1 MEHPQGPDVRA
12 VEAAL
17 DAADRQQG
25 IEAFRAAMDR
35 RVARGAAVLL
45 ALVML
50 AALFQL
56 AATALEAGYTWPQ
69 RLSRMAT
76 GAGVLAVAATAG
88 LLAWRGHVRRAAAFF
103 ALTTMVTLMAM
114 AALHGNGIMSSG
126 LGALTALIVVL
137 GFMVGPQAAKWGAL
151 AGLAGLSLLFGAEGL
166 GWISGLNPGNT
177 PPHASYLVV
186 QLFSCGLAGWLMLR
200 YGTLYWDLTRSLDSS
215 RQLLANTLRAQQQ
228 SAQDLHGSERRL
240 RQLLEASHMSVQI
253 FDGATGALRYA
264 NTHCLRRFGV
274 ETQDELRTSLNFP
287 GGDYGPA
294 RARALIHRTLDE
306 GAQTLEWC
314 SQHVDGSPIWWD
326 VKLDRFE
333 MNGEHCVVAFAH
345 DITAR
350 VVAEQ
355 SLELHRQ
362 HLEDLVR
369 QRTAELAK
377 QQQQVHEVLEALPL
391 LLSIRDADGQY
402 LQVNRGFE
410 QASGRSRQEVI
421 GQTVQALFGDELA
434 SDVRESDAFVLQR
447 GLRLDQERQMQLPDG
462 RKDFLVTSVPL
473 RDEHGSPYA
482 VLNLSTDITSM
493 KQLHRELAA
502 ARDEAE
508 RLVHAKSQF
517 LANMS
522 HEIRTPLNAVLGLA
536 QLGEQRAMDPR
547 AAADSFR
554 RIVRAG
560 RHLLG
565 VINDV
570 LDFAK
575 LDSGKLELE
584 SRPCELAQVVSDA
597 LEMVGERARAKGL
610 RLNSD
615 IAALP
620 AWVVLDA
627 LRLTQV
633 LVNLLA
639 NAVKFTEHG
648 SVSLNVRAAHGG
660 RCVVFEVN
668 DTGIGIPADKLDSIF
683 TPFEQAD
690 SSVTRLYG
698 GSGLGLS
705 ISRRLARL
713 MGGDI
718 LVRSTPGK
726 GSCFTLEL
734 PLLEAPPQPA
744 AGPGVA
750 AAPALAP
757 RSLAG
762 LRILITDDVDIN
774 REILH
779 DMLSGAG
786 AHVMATD
793 SGEQAVARVQA
804 QGVAAYDLVL
814 MDVQMP
820 GMDGY
825 EATRRLH
832 EIDPALPVLAL
843 TAHAL
848 SEERQRSLDAGMS
861 GHICKPVDQES
872 LLRTLA
878 PYPRRTAPEA
888 SPAPVAPLPA
898 KAGARA
904 PSDTGSP
911 WPLVPDADFDT
922 AVLRCAGRTEL
933 LAKLL
938 SSFARQ
944 YEQHLSALEEARIAG
959 PLSVRA
965 YAHRLRG
972 VAANLGL
979 DGLATTAAALEKQAL
994 TAAGADLAMLIMA
1007 TNRALAAHLQAVTA
1021 WEASRLS
1028 QAA

>member
-1 MEHPQGPDVRA
+1 MDKPHGPDIRA

-17 DAADRQQG
+17 EAADRQQG
-25 IEAFRAAMDR
+25 IEAFHAALDR
-35 RVARGAAVLL
+35 RVVRGAAVLL

-56 AATALEAGYTWPQ
+56 AATALEPGYSWPQ
-69 RLSRMAT
+69 RLYRMAT
-76 GAGVLAVAATAG
+76 GAGVLAVAATAAV
-88 LLAWRGHVRRAAAFF
+88 LARRGHVRRAAGFF
-103 ALTTMVTLMAM
+103 AVTTLLMLMGM

-126 LGALTALIVVL
+126 LGSLTALVVVL

-151 AGLAGLSLLFGAEGL
+151 AGLAGLLLLFAAEAL
-166 GWISGLNPGNT
+166 GWIPGLHPGNT

-215 RQLLANTLRAQQQ
+215 RQVLANTLRAQQQ
-228 SAQDLHGSERRL
+228 GAQDLLSSERRL

-253 FDGATGALRYA
+253 FDGESGALRYA

-274 ETQDELRTSLNFP
+274 KTREALTPELTFP
-287 GGDYGPA
+287 GGDYSPA
-294 RARALIHRTLDE
+294 RARALVRRTLVE
-306 GAQTLEWC
+306 GSQTLEWQ
-314 SQHVDGSPIWWD
+314 SRHVDGSPIWWD

-333 MNGEHCVVAFAH
+333 LDGEACVVAFAH
-345 DITAR
+345 DITDR
-350 VVAEQ
+350 VQAEQ
-355 SLELHRQ
+355 LLEQHRQ
-362 HLEDLVR
+362 HLEELVR
-369 QRTAELAK
+369 QRTSELHK
-377 QQQQVHEVLEALPL
+377 QQQQVQEILEALPL
-391 LLSIRDADGQY
+391 LLSIRDAEGRF

-410 QASGRSRQEVI
+410 QASGRPRDQVI
-421 GQTVQALFGDELA
+421 GQTVLSLFGPELA
-434 SDVRESDAFVLQR
+434 ADARESDALVLQR
-447 GLRLDQERQMQLPDG
+447 GLRLDRERQTRLADG
-462 RKDFLVTSVPL
+462 PHDFLVTTVPL
-473 RDEHGSPYA
+473 RDEHGRPYA
-482 VLNLSTDITSM
+482 VLNLSTDITSL

-536 QLGEQRAMDPR
+536 QLGEQRAVDPR

-584 SRPCELAQVVSDA
+584 SRPCELAQLVNDA

-610 RLNSD
+610 RLSSS
-615 IAALP
+615 IEGLP
-620 AWVVLDA
+620 AWVEIDA

-639 NAVKFTEHG
+639 NAVKFTEQG
-648 SVSLNVRAAHGG
+648 GVSLNVRSAQLG
-660 RCVVFEVN
+660 RCLVFEVE
-668 DTGIGIPADKLDSIF
+668 DSGIGIAEDKLDSIF

-718 LVRSTPGK
+718 RVRSTLGR
-726 GSCFTLEL
+726 GSSFVVEL
-734 PLLEAPPQPA
+734 PLIEARPPLQEPA
-744 AGPGVA
+744 AAGTHPEALPG
-750 AAPALAP
+750 
-757 RSLAG
+757 SLAG

-786 AHVMATD
+786 AEVMSTD
-793 SGEQAVARVQA
+793 SGEQAVARMQE
-804 QGVAAYDLVL
+804 QGMGAYDLVL

-848 SEERQRSLDAGMS
+848 SEERQRCQDAGMC
-861 GHICKPVDQES
+861 GHICKPIDQTE

-878 PYPRRTAPEA
+878 PFPRRPRGEE
-888 SPAPVAPLPA
+888 PAQLPVPPPKATLRGPA
-898 KAGARA
+898 DAA
-904 PSDTGSP
+904 SP
-911 WPLVPDADFDT
+911 WPLVPEADFET
-922 AVLRCAGRTEL
+922 AVLRCAGRTDL

-959 PLSVRA
+959 PMAVRS

-972 VAANLGL
+972 VAGNLGL
-979 DGLATTAAALEKQAL
+979 DGLAATAGALEHQAPL
-994 TAAGADLAMLIMA
+994 AAPAELAMLIMA
-1007 TNRALAAHLQAVTA
+1007 TNRALAAHLQAIKT
-1021 WEASRLS
+1021 WEISRLS
-1028 QAA
+1028 RAA

>member
-1 MEHPQGPDVRA
+1 MEKPQGPDVRA

-45 ALVML
+45 VLVML
-50 AALFQL
+50 GALFQL
-56 AATALEAGYTWPQ
+56 AATALEAGYSWPQ
-69 RLSRMAT
+69 RLSRMGT
-76 GAGVLAVAATAG
+76 GAGVLVVAATAC
-88 LLAWRGHVRRAAAFF
+88 LLAWHGHVRRAAAFF
-103 ALTTMVTLMAM
+103 AITTMLTLMVM
-114 AALHGNGIMSSG
+114 AAVHGNGIMSSG
-126 LGALTALIVVL
+126 LGALTALVVIM

-151 AGLAGLSLLFGAEGL
+151 AGLGGLSLLFAAERL
-166 GWISGLNPGNT
+166 GWIAGLNASNT

-228 SAQDLHGSERRL
+228 SAQDLLSSERRL

-253 FDGATGALRYA
+253 FDGETGALRYA

-274 ETQDELRTSLNFP
+274 ASQEALRPELNFP
-287 GGDYGPA
+287 GGEFSPA
-294 RARALIHRTLDE
+294 RAAALVRRTLEE
-306 GAQTLEWC
+306 GSQTLEWQ
-314 SQHVDGSPIWWD
+314 SRHVDGSPIWWD

-333 MNGEHCVVAFAH
+333 MDGSVCVVAFAH
-345 DITAR
+345 DITDR
-350 VVAEQ
+350 VQAEQ

-362 HLEDLVR
+362 HLEELVR
-369 QRTAELAK
+369 ERTAELHK
-377 QQQQVHEVLEALPL
+377 QQQQVQEILEALPI
-391 LLSIRDADGQY
+391 LLSIRDGEGRY

-410 QASGRSRQEVI
+410 QACGRSRDQVI
-421 GQTVQALFGDELA
+421 GQSVNTLFGPELA
-434 SDVRESDAFVLQR
+434 AELRESDAIVLQR
-447 GLRLDQERQMQLPDG
+447 GLRLDHDRQMQLADG
-462 RKDFLVTSVPL
+462 QHDFLVTSVPL
-473 RDEHGSPYA
+473 RDELGQPYA
-482 VLNLSTDITSM
+482 VLNLSTDITSF

-508 RLVHAKSQF
+508 RLARAKSQF
-517 LANMS
+517 LTNMS

-536 QLGEQRAMDPR
+536 QLGEQRAADPR

-570 LDFAK
+570 LDYAK
-575 LDSGKLELE
+575 LDSGKLELD
-584 SRPCELAQVVSDA
+584 SRPCDLAQLVNDA
-597 LEMVGERARAKGL
+597 IDLVGERARAKDL
-610 RLNSD
+610 RLNAS
-615 IAALP
+615 IEGVP
-620 AWVVLDA
+620 PWVVIDA

-639 NAVKFTEHG
+639 NAVKFTKQG
-648 SVSLNVRAAHGG
+648 GVSLHVHAANLG
-660 RCVVFEVN
+660 RCLVFEVE
-668 DTGIGIPADKLDSIF
+668 DSGIGIATDKLDSIF

-690 SSVTRLYG
+690 TSVTRLYG
-698 GSGLGLS
+698 GTGLGLS
-705 ISRRLARL
+705 ISRRLARP

-718 LVRSTPGK
+718 QVRSTPGK

-734 PLLEAPPQPA
+734 PLFEAEAPSA
-744 AGPGVA
+744 DLPGA
-750 AAPALAP
+750 MQRSEPAP

-762 LRILITDDVDIN
+762 LRVLITDDVDIN

-786 AHVMATD
+786 AEVMSTD
-793 SGEQAVARVQA
+793 SGEQAVARVQE
-804 QGVAAYDLVL
+804 QGMGAYDVVL

-825 EATRRLH
+825 EATRQLH
-832 EIDPALPVLAL
+832 QIDPALPVLAL

-848 SEERQRSLDAGMS
+848 SEERQRSLEAGMS
-861 GHICKPVDQES
+861 GHICKPIDQGE
-872 LLRTLA
+872 LLSTLA
-878 PYPRRTAPEA
+878 PFPRRQRTDVSTPF
-888 SPAPVAPLPA
+888 VAPLA
-898 KAGARA
+898 GKATARPVA
-904 PSDTGSP
+904 DAASA
-911 WPLVPDADFDT
+911 WPLVPEANFES

-933 LAKLL
+933 LIKLL

-944 YEQHLSALEEARIAG
+944 YEQHLNALEEARTAG

-972 VAANLGL
+972 VASNLGL
-979 DGLATTAAALEKQAL
+979 DGLAATASALEQQAL
-994 TAAGADLAMLIMA
+994 TAAESELSMLIMA
-1007 TNRALAAHLQAVTA
+1007 TNRALAAHLQAIAA
-1021 WEASRLS
+1021 WEVSRLS

>member
-1 MEHPQGPDVRA
+1 MDKPQGPDIRA

-17 DAADRQQG
+17 EAADRQQG
-25 IEAFRAAMDR
+25 IEAFHAAMDR
-35 RVARGAAVLL
+35 RVARGASLLL

-50 AALFQL
+50 AAVVQL
-56 AATALEAGYTWPQ
+56 AATALEPGYSWPQ
-69 RLSRMAT
+69 RLSRMGT
-76 GAGVLAVAATAG
+76 GAGVLAVAATAA
-88 LLAWRGHVRRAAAFF
+88 LLAWRGHVRRAAGFF
-103 ALTTMVTLMAM
+103 ASATLLTLMVM

-126 LGALTALIVVL
+126 LGSVTALVVVL

-151 AGLAGLSLLFGAEGL
+151 AGLTGLSLLFAAEGL
-166 GWISGLNPGNT
+166 GWIPGLHPGNT

-200 YGTLYWDLTRSLDSS
+200 YGTLYWELTRSLDSS
-215 RQLLANTLRAQQQ
+215 RQVLANTLRAQQQ
-228 SAQDLHGSERRL
+228 GAQDLLSSERRL

-253 FDGATGALRYA
+253 FDGESGALRYA

-274 ETQDELRTSLNFP
+274 ASKEALTAELNFP
-287 GGDYGPA
+287 GGDYNPA
-294 RARALIHRTLDE
+294 RARALVRRTLVE
-306 GAQTLEWC
+306 GSQTLEW
-314 SQHVDGSPIWWD
+314 QARHADGSPIWWD

-333 MNGEHCVVAFAH
+333 VDGEACVVAFAH
-345 DITAR
+345 DITDR
-350 VVAEQ
+350 VHAEQ

-369 QRTAELAK
+369 QRTAELHK
-377 QQQQVHEVLEALPL
+377 QQQQVQEILEALPI
-391 LLSIRDADGQY
+391 LLSIRDAEGRY

-410 QASGRSRQEVI
+410 QASGRPREQLI
-421 GQTVQALFGDELA
+421 GQTVQALFGPELA
-434 SDVRESDAFVLQR
+434 ADVRESDALVLQR
-447 GLRLDQERQMQLPDG
+447 GLRLDRERQTRLADG
-462 RKDFLVTSVPL
+462 PHDFLVTTVPL
-473 RDEHGSPYA
+473 RDEHGQPYA
-482 VLNLSTDITSM
+482 VLNLSTDITSL

-508 RLVHAKSQF
+508 RLVQAKSQF

-536 QLGEQRAMDPR
+536 QLGEQRAADPR

-570 LDFAK
+570 LDFVK

-584 SRPCELAQVVSDA
+584 SRPCELAQLVNDA

-610 RLNSD
+610 RLSSS
-615 IAALP
+615 IEGLP
-620 AWVVLDA
+620 AWVEIDA

-639 NAVKFTEHG
+639 NAVKFTEQG
-648 SVSLNVRAAHGG
+648 GVTLRVRSAQLG
-660 RCVVFEVN
+660 RCLVFEVE
-668 DTGIGIPADKLDSIF
+668 DSGIGIAEDKLDSIF

-718 LVRSTPGK
+718 RVRSAPGQ
-726 GSCFTLEL
+726 GSCFTVEL
-734 PLLEAPPQPA
+734 PLFE
-744 AGPGVA
+744 A
-750 AAPALAP
+750 AAPQQGAP
-757 RSLAG
+757 GAASRPEPAPHSLAG

-786 AHVMATD
+786 AHVMSTD
-793 SGEQAVARVQA
+793 SGEQAVARMQEA
-804 QGVAAYDLVL
+804 GEGAYDLVL

-848 SEERQRSLDAGMS
+848 TEERQRSQEAGMC
-861 GHICKPVDQES
+861 GHICKPIDQVE

-878 PYPRRTAPEA
+878 PFPRRQRSGDAAAPQ
-888 SPAPVAPLPA
+888 
-898 KAGARA
+898 AGPPGRTPPRGPGDAA
-904 PSDTGSP
+904 SP
-911 WPLVPDADFDT
+911 WPLVPEADFET
-922 AVLRCAGRTEL
+922 AVLRCAGRTDL

-959 PLSVRA
+959 PLAVRG

-979 DGLATTAAALEKQAL
+979 DGLAATAGALEQQAPK
-994 TAAGADLAMLIMA
+994 AAQAELAMLIMA
-1007 TNRALAAHLQAVTA
+1007 TNRALAAHLQAIKT
-1021 WEASRLS
+1021 WELSRLS
-1028 QAA
+1028 RAA

>member
-1 MEHPQGPDVRA
+1 MDKPHGPDIRA

-25 IEAFRAAMDR
+25 IEAFHAAMDR
-35 RVARGAAVLL
+35 RVARGAALL
-45 ALVML
+45 LVLVML
-50 AALFQL
+50 GAMVQL
-56 AATALEAGYTWPQ
+56 AATALEAGYSWPQ

-76 GAGVLAVAATAG
+76 GAGVLAVAATAA
-88 LLAWRGHVRRAAAFF
+88 LLAWRGHVRRAAGFF
-103 ALTTMVTLMAM
+103 ASATLLTLMVM

-126 LGALTALIVVL
+126 LGSLTALVVIL

-151 AGLAGLSLLFGAEGL
+151 AGITGLTLLFAAERL
-166 GWISGLNPGNT
+166 GWIPGLHPGNT

-215 RQLLANTLRAQQQ
+215 RQVLANTLRAQQQ
-228 SAQDLHGSERRL
+228 GAQDLLSSERRL

-253 FDGATGALRYA
+253 FDGDSGALRYA

-274 ETQDELRTSLNFP
+274 PSREALTPELNFP
-287 GGDYGPA
+287 GGDYSQA
-294 RARALIHRTLDE
+294 RARALVRRTLVE
-306 GAQTLEWC
+306 GSQTLEWQ
-314 SQHVDGSPIWWD
+314 SRHVDGSPIWWD

-333 MNGEHCVVAFAH
+333 LDGEACVVAFAH
-345 DITAR
+345 DITDR
-350 VVAEQ
+350 VQAEQ
-355 SLELHRQ
+355 LLEQHRQ
-362 HLEDLVR
+362 HLEELVR
-369 QRTAELAK
+369 QRTAELHK
-377 QQQQVHEVLEALPL
+377 QQQQVQEILEALPI
-391 LLSIRDADGQY
+391 LLSIRDAEGRY

-410 QASGRSRQEVI
+410 QASGRTRDQVI
-421 GQTVQALFGDELA
+421 GQTVQALFGPELA
-434 SDVRESDAFVLQR
+434 AEVGESDALVLQR
-447 GLRLDQERQMQLPDG
+447 GLRLDRDRQMRLPDG
-462 RKDFLVTSVPL
+462 PHDFLVTSVPL
-473 RDEHGSPYA
+473 RDEQGQPYA
-482 VLNLSTDITSM
+482 VLNLSTDITSI

-536 QLGEQRAMDPR
+536 QLGEQRAADPR

-584 SRPCELAQVVSDA
+584 SRPCELAQLVNDA

-610 RLNSD
+610 RLSSS
-615 IAALP
+615 IEGLP
-620 AWVVLDA
+620 AWVVVDA

-639 NAVKFTEHG
+639 NAVKFTEEG
-648 SVSLNVRAAHGG
+648 SVTLRVRAAQLG
-660 RCVVFEVN
+660 RCLVFEVE
-668 DTGIGIPADKLDSIF
+668 DSGIGIAQEKLDSIF

-718 LVRSTPGK
+718 RVQSRPGQ
-726 GSCFTLEL
+726 GSCFTVEL
-734 PLLEAPPQPA
+734 PLFEAAPPQLELT
-744 AGPGVA
+744 GA
-750 AAPALAP
+750 AARPDPAP
-757 RSLAG
+757 HSLAG

-779 DMLSGAG
+779 DMLTGAG
-786 AHVMATD
+786 ADVMSTD
-793 SGEQAVARVQA
+793 SGEQAVARMQEL
-804 QGVAAYDLVL
+804 GMGAYDLVL

-848 SEERQRSLDAGMS
+848 SEERQRSLEAGMC
-861 GHICKPVDQES
+861 GHICKPIDQAE

-878 PYPRRTAPEA
+878 PYPRRQRADA
-888 SPAPVAPLPA
+888 DPALPPAPA
-898 KAGARA
+898 KALQRGPADA
-904 PSDTGSP
+904 PSP
-911 WPLVPDADFDT
+911 WPLVPEADFET
-922 AVLRCAGRTEL
+922 AVLRCAGRTDL

-959 PLSVRA
+959 PLAVRG

-979 DGLATTAAALEKQAL
+979 DGLAATAGALEQQAPK
-994 TAAGADLAMLIMA
+994 AAQAELAMLIMA
-1007 TNRALAAHLQAVTA
+1007 TNRALAAHLQAIKT

>member
-1 MEHPQGPDVRA
+1 MDKPYGPDIRA

-35 RVARGAAVLL
+35 RVARGAATLL

-50 AALFQL
+50 GALFQL
-56 AATALEAGYTWPQ
+56 AATALETGYSWPQ
-69 RLSRMAT
+69 RLSRMGT
-76 GAGVLAVAATAG
+76 GAGVLLVAATAG

-103 ALTTMVTLMAM
+103 ALTTMLTVMVM

-126 LGALTALIVVL
+126 LGALTALVVVL

-151 AGLAGLSLLFGAEGL
+151 AGLSGLSLLFAAEGL
-166 GWISGLNPGNT
+166 GWIPGLNPGNT

-215 RQLLANTLRAQQQ
+215 RQVLANTLRAQQQ
-228 SAQDLHGSERRL
+228 GAQDLLSSERRL

-253 FDGATGALRYA
+253 FDGETGALRYA
-264 NTHCLRRFGV
+264 NAHCLRRFGV
-274 ETQDELRTSLNFP
+274 QRQDQLTPELNFP
-287 GGDYGPA
+287 GGDYSPA
-294 RARALIHRTLDE
+294 QARALVQRTLLE
-306 GAQTLEWC
+306 GSRTLEWQ
-314 SQHVDGSPIWWD
+314 SRHADGSPIWWD

-333 MNGEHCVVAFAH
+333 LDGEDCVVAFAH
-345 DITAR
+345 DITDR
-350 VVAEQ
+350 VQAER
-355 SLELHRQ
+355 SLEQHRQ
-362 HLEDLVR
+362 HLEELVR
-369 QRTAELAK
+369 QRTAELHK
-377 QQQQVHEVLEALPL
+377 QQQQVQEILEALPI
-391 LLSIRDADGQY
+391 LLSIRDAEGRY

-410 QASGRSRQEVI
+410 QASGRSRDQVI
-421 GQTVQALFGDELA
+421 GLTARDLFGPELA
-434 SDVRESDAFVLQR
+434 ADMRESDALVLQR
-447 GLRLDQERQMQLPDG
+447 GLRLDRDRQMLLADG
-462 RKDFLVTSVPL
+462 PHDFLVTTVPL
-473 RDEHGSPYA
+473 RDEQGQPYA
-482 VLNLSTDITSM
+482 VLNLSTDITSI

-508 RLVHAKSQF
+508 RLVQAKSQF

-536 QLGEQRAMDPR
+536 QLGEQRAADPR

-575 LDSGKLELE
+575 LESGKLELE
-584 SRPCELAQVVSDA
+584 SRSCELAQLVNDA

-610 RLNSD
+610 RLSSR
-615 IAALP
+615 IEGLP
-620 AWVVLDA
+620 AWVEIDA

-639 NAVKFTEHG
+639 NAVKFTEQGGVNLH
-648 SVSLNVRAAHGG
+648 VHEAQNG
-660 RCVVFEVN
+660 RCLVFEVE
-668 DTGIGIPADKLDSIF
+668 DSGIGIAEDKLDSIF

-718 LVRSTPGK
+718 RVRSRPGQ
-726 GSCFTLEL
+726 GSCFSVEL
-734 PLLEAPPQPA
+734 PLFEGVPPQLESPGRPA
-744 AGPGVA
+744 HAEPPPG
-750 AAPALAP
+750 
-757 RSLAG
+757 SLAG
-762 LRILITDDVDIN
+762 LRVLICDDVDIN

-786 AHVMATD
+786 AHVMSTD
-793 SGEQAVARVQA
+793 CGEQAVSRMQQ
-804 QGVAAYDLVL
+804 QGVGAYDLVL

-825 EATRRLH
+825 QATRRLH

-848 SEERQRSLDAGMS
+848 SEERQRSQEAGMC
-861 GHICKPVDQES
+861 GHICKPIDQRE

-878 PYPRRTAPEA
+878 PFPRRHRSEA
-888 SPAPVAPLPA
+888 VGALPSPAPVM
-898 KAGARA
+898 RA
-904 PSDTGSP
+904 SPDAGSP
-911 WPLVPDADFDT
+911 
-922 AVLRCAGRTEL
+922 
-933 LAKLL
+933 
-938 SSFARQ
+938 
-944 YEQHLSALEEARIAG
+944 
-959 PLSVRA
+959 
-965 YAHRLRG
+965 
-972 VAANLGL
+972 
-979 DGLATTAAALEKQAL
+979 
-994 TAAGADLAMLIMA
+994 
-1007 TNRALAAHLQAVTA
+1007 
-1021 WEASRLS
+1021 
-1028 QAA
+1028 

>member
-1 MEHPQGPDVRA
+1 MDKPHGPDIRA

-25 IEAFRAAMDR
+25 IEAFHAAMDR

-45 ALVML
+45 VVVML

-56 AATALEAGYTWPQ
+56 AATALEPGYSWPQ

-76 GAGVLAVAATAG
+76 GAGVLAVAATAA

-103 ALTTMVTLMAM
+103 AIATMVTLMGM

-126 LGALTALIVVL
+126 LGSLTALIVVL

-151 AGLAGLSLLFGAEGL
+151 AGLGGLALLFAAEGL
-166 GWISGLNPGNT
+166 GWIPGLHPGNT

-215 RQLLANTLRAQQQ
+215 RLLLANTLRAQQQ
-228 SAQDLHGSERRL
+228 AAQDLLSSERRL

-253 FDGATGALRYA
+253 FDGESGALRYA
-264 NTHCLRRFGV
+264 NTYCLRRFGV
-274 ETQDELRTSLNFP
+274 QSKEALTPELTFP
-287 GGDYGPA
+287 GGDYTPA
-294 RARALIHRTLDE
+294 HARALVRRTLAE
-306 GAQTLEWC
+306 GSQTLEWQ
-314 SQHVDGSPIWWD
+314 SRHLDGSPIWWD

-333 MNGEHCVVAFAH
+333 LDGEACVVAFAH
-345 DITAR
+345 DITDR
-350 VVAEQ
+350 VKAEQ

-369 QRTAELAK
+369 QRTSELHK
-377 QQQQVHEVLEALPL
+377 EQQQVQEILEALPI
-391 LLSIRDADGQY
+391 LLSIRDADGRY
-402 LQVNRGFE
+402 LQVNRSFE
-410 QASGRSRQEVI
+410 QASGRPRAQII
-421 GQTVQALFGDELA
+421 GQTVQSLFGPELA
-434 SDVRESDAFVLQR
+434 TDARESDALVLQR
-447 GLRLDQERQMQLPDG
+447 GLRLDRERQTRLADG
-462 RKDFLVTSVPL
+462 PHDFLVTTVPL
-473 RDEHGSPYA
+473 RDEQGRPYA
-482 VLNLSTDITSM
+482 VLNLSTDITSL

-508 RLVHAKSQF
+508 RLVRAKSQF

-536 QLGEQRAMDPR
+536 QLGEQRALDPR

-584 SRPCELAQVVSDA
+584 SRPCELAQLVSDA
-597 LEMVGERARAKGL
+597 MEMVAERARAKGL
-610 RLNSD
+610 RLSSS
-615 IAALP
+615 IEGLP
-620 AWVVLDA
+620 AWVEIDA

-639 NAVKFTEHG
+639 NAVKFTEQG
-648 SVSLNVRAAHGG
+648 GVSLSVRSAQLG
-660 RCVVFEVN
+660 RCLVFEVE
-668 DTGIGIPADKLDSIF
+668 DSGIGIAEDKLGSIF

-718 LVRSTPGK
+718 RVRSTPGQ
-726 GSCFTLEL
+726 GSSFLLEL
-734 PLLEAPPQPA
+734 PLLAARPPLVEPAGAAQRPEAQA
-744 AGPGVA
+744 H
-750 AAPALAP
+750 
-757 RSLAG
+757 SLAG

-786 AHVMATD
+786 AHVMSTD
-793 SGEQAVARVQA
+793 SGEQAVARLQEA
-804 QGVAAYDLVL
+804 GMGAYDLAL

-825 EATRRLH
+825 QATRHLH

-848 SEERQRSLDAGMS
+848 SEERQRSQEAGMC
-861 GHICKPVDQES
+861 GHICKPIDQAE

-878 PYPRRTAPEA
+878 PFPRRQRSEEAAPP
-888 SPAPVAPLPA
+888 PA
-898 KAGARA
+898 ARA
-904 PSDTGSP
+904 PARAPADAVSP
-911 WPLVPDADFDT
+911 WPLVPEADFET
-922 AVLRCAGRTEL
+922 AVLRCAGRNDL

-959 PLSVRA
+959 PVAVRS

-979 DGLATTAAALEKQAL
+979 DGLAATVGALEHQAL
-994 TAAGADLAMLIMA
+994 LAAPAELAMLIMA
-1007 TNRALAAHLQAVTA
+1007 TNRALAAHLQAIKT
-1021 WEASRLS
+1021 WEISRLS
-1028 QAA
+1028 RAA